1 MPSVPSPFPPA
12 LRVAEEV
19 PARAFEGRS
28 VATAFDDLQDL
39 LRPKDAEDGDDDDGD
54 DHRDD
59 DEEEGVQ
66 VFVDELAGWIVE
78 LECRVIDRTW
88 NEYLWNL
95 WLMPRHHDPKAT
107 VHCTT

>member
-66 VFVDELAGWIVE
+66 VFVDELAG
-78 LECRVIDRTW
+78 
-88 NEYLWNL
+88 
-95 WLMPRHHDPKAT
+95 
-107 VHCTT
+107 